1 MSLNT
6 AIIENKNIY
15 IAFFLFLQT
24 DHIYIIM
31 NKAWEGDKHNLK
43 PLVQLLH
50 FGYHQA
56 MSCIF
61 PVAIF
66 GTLALSSVIQIP
78 FLYRYDA
85 ILLILLAVQYLMY
98 RSGLETRDEIKV
110 ICIFHV
116 IGLVLEMYKVWMGS
130 WSYPEPGYT
139 KLFGVPLYSGFM
151 YASVASFMCQIWRRL
166 RMDMTGWPGFASS
179 VLLGGAI
186 YINFFTHHFILDFRW
201 WLTALVFIVFRKTW
215 ILYRVRL
222 TTYRMPLTLAFIIV
236 GFFIWTAENIATFF
250 NGWKYPDQHDSWQL
264 VSFSK
269 ISSWFLLVIISVIIV
284 AQLKYV
290 KANRK

>member
-1 MSLNT
+1 MNT

-78 FLYRYDA
+78 FFYRYDA

-186 YINFFTHHFILDFRW
+186 YINSFTHHFIPDFRW

-215 ILYRVRL
+215 IIYRVRL